1 MREERAFA
9 FVQSRKCGHVALG
22 ELEVEYVEIFL
33 HSFAADGLWYNDN
46 PALYQ
51 ISQSCLGDS
60 FAVLFADGHYS
71 GVGKKVLPALGERP
85 PALMRDPVLFH
96 HGVGCLLLLE
106 NVCFDLVD
114 RGLYLAEVVYVD
126 QPVGVEV

>member
-9 FVQSRKCGHVALG
+9 FVQSRKGGYVVFG
-22 ELEVEYVEIFL
+22 EFEVEHVEIFL
-33 HSFAADGLWYNDN
+33 HSFAADGLRDDDN

-71 GVGKKVLPALGERP
+71 RVGKKVLPALGEGA
-85 PALMRDPVLFH
+85 PALVGDAVLLH
-96 HGVGCLLLLE
+96 HGVGGLLLLE
-106 NVCFDLVD
+106 DVRFDLVD